1 LLRVIFNERPNFACR
16 SIDLSPTASPA
27 DESLLWEELLRSDA
41 EREIAIRGEA
51 RYARRLARGRP
62 HEEQCLNPEVPL
74 RLDSRERGH
83 LDTLH
88 FVPFQMPSCEPRQVL
103 IEVKAAG
110 MNFRDVL
117 KALALYPGEALD
129 ARIFGDEVAG
139 IVTAVGTEVTHMEP
153 GDRVFGIAAFGLAT
167 HTLARAGDVRPVP
180 ANLSFEQAATLP
192 VVFMTAWHALKNVAR
207 VRAGESILIHAGA
220 GGVGMAA
227 IQIAH
232 HLKLEV
238 IATAGSAMKRSA
250 LETLGVKHV
259 IDSRRADF
267 AEAIMEL
274 TAGRGVDVILNSL
287 AGEAIP
293 MGLSCLAE
301 FGRFIEIGKRDI
313 YQNTRIPLWPMRRN
327 ASFHVVAMDAVFS
340 GDEQLA
346 SQLLQ
351 EISGLVEAGALSPL
365 PFRSFPAC
373 RVDAAFRLMAQGKHV
388 GKVVV
393 SFSEPFIVRR
403 AEPPA
408 PSFAVRQSGSYLITG
423 AFGGFGKV
431 IAGWLVDCGARH
443 LVLAS
448 RSGAATPGAE
458 SFVEDLRARGV
469 EVRVVQA
476 DVSLAS
482 DVARLMTEVR
492 EGYQPL
498 RGVFHLAMVIDDA
511 PLNALT
517 VDRMRSVMAPKSYG
531 AWLLHDA
538 TRQIDLDCF
547 VMFSSVSSIFGNPV
561 QGNYAA
567 ANAFLDALAH
577 FRRALGLPA
586 LTVNWGVL
594 GGQGYVARNEK
605 VAEFLAR
612 QGTSSISP
620 GEVTALLESFITL
633 GIPQVMAIRVDWA
646 KWRQFFRGAQENPLL
661 QDIFASGVDD
671 PEMTGASSDW
681 RLKIESA
688 APEEREA
695 IIAQAVREIVGSVLR
710 VKPDSLRDDQPLT
723 DLGLDSLMGAEIENS
738 LESAIGVGLPPTSL
752 MRARTVSQIAALI
765 AGHTGGV
772 SVQAPPSESPP
783 LSKTAPTEEVD
794 VDALSNEE
802 IDKLL
807 EGQAGA
813 HEGLEIGPARP

>member
-1 LLRVIFNERPNFACR
+1 
-16 SIDLSPTASPA
+16 
-27 DESLLWEELLRSDA
+27 
-41 EREIAIRGEA
+41 
-51 RYARRLARGRP
+51 
-62 HEEQCLNPEVPL
+62 
-74 RLDSRERGH
+74 
-83 LDTLH
+83 
-88 FVPFQMPSCEPRQVL
+88 
-103 IEVKAAG
+103 
-110 MNFRDVL
+110 
-117 KALALYPGEALD
+117 
-129 ARIFGDEVAG
+129 
-139 IVTAVGTEVTHMEP
+139 
-153 GDRVFGIAAFGLAT
+153 
-167 HTLARAGDVRPVP
+167 
-180 ANLSFEQAATLP
+180 
-192 VVFMTAWHALKNVAR
+192 
-207 VRAGESILIHAGA
+207 
-220 GGVGMAA
+220 
-227 IQIAH
+227 
-232 HLKLEV
+232 
-238 IATAGSAMKRSA
+238 
-250 LETLGVKHV
+250 
-259 IDSRRADF
+259 
-267 AEAIMEL
+267 
-274 TAGRGVDVILNSL
+274 
-287 AGEAIP
+287 
-293 MGLSCLAE
+293 
-301 FGRFIEIGKRDI
+301 
-313 YQNTRIPLWPMRRN
+313 
-327 ASFHVVAMDAVFS
+327 
-340 GDEQLA
+340 
-346 SQLLQ
+346 
-351 EISGLVEAGALSPL
+351 
-365 PFRSFPAC
+365 
-373 RVDAAFRLMAQGKHV
+373 
-388 GKVVV
+388 VVV

-431 IAGWLVDCGARH
+431 IAGWLVDCGARQ

-531 AWLLHDA
+531 AWLLHEA

-620 GEVTALLESFITL
+620 GEVTALLESFITS

-671 PEMTGASSDW
+671 QEMTGASSDW
-681 RLKIESA
+681 RPKIESA

-765 AGHTGGV
+765 AGHMGGV
-772 SVQAPPSESPP
+772 SAQAPPPESPP
-783 LSKTAPTEEVD
+783 LSETAPTEEVD